1 MMKRGLLYIICLLTI
16 VSAYGQNSKELV
28 GDQRVK
34 VISEITKNTVGI
46 QSLSCQ
52 FTQTKQSSLLVDNA
66 VAKGE
71 MSYSRPKSMRWE
83 YTSPYTYALVVEGD
97 SLSMTGAEGNKKPN
111 QNANRMMKEMSSLI
125 IGSINGERLFDERTF
140 SINIYEETGCYRV
153 KMNPKRKDMQRMFQN
168 ITFLFGS
175 DDYTVRSVVL
185 TEKSGD
191 ATTINFENV
200 TIKR

>member
-1 MMKRGLLYIICLLTI
+1 MKKVLVYIICLLTI
-16 VSAYGQNSKELV
+16 VSAFGQNSKELV

-34 VISEITKNTVGI
+34 IISEITRNTVGI

-66 VAKGE
+66 EAKGK

-83 YTSPYTYALVVEGD
+83 YITPYSYALVVEGD
-97 SLSMTGAEGNKKPN
+97 SLSMTGNGTASTN
-111 QNANRMMKEMSSLI
+111 QKANRMMKEMSSLI

-191 ATTINFENV
+191 ATTINFENL

>member
-1 MMKRGLLYIICLLTI
+1 MKKVLLYIICLLTI
-16 VSAYGQNSKELV
+16 VSAFGQNNKELV
-28 GDQRVK
+28 GEQRLK
-34 VISEITKNTVGI
+34 VINEITRNTVGI

-66 VAKGE
+66 EAKGK

-97 SLSMTGAEGNKKPN
+97 SLSMTGNGTASTN

-191 ATTINFENV
+191 ATTINFENL

>member
-1 MMKRGLLYIICLLTI
+1 MKRILLYIICLLT
-16 VSAYGQNSKELV
+16 VFSAFGQNSRELV
-28 GDQRVK
+28 GEQRLK
-34 VISEITKNTVGI
+34 AINEITRNTVGI

-66 VAKGE
+66 EAKGK

-83 YTSPYTYALVVEGD
+83 YITPYSYALVVEGD
-97 SLSMTGAEGNKKPN
+97 SLSMTGNGTASTN
-111 QNANRMMKEMSSLI
+111 QKTNRMMKEMSSLI

-191 ATTINFENV
+191 ATTINFENL

>member
-1 MMKRGLLYIICLLTI
+1 MKRVLLYIICLLTI

-111 QNANRMMKEMSSLI
+111 QNANRMIKEMSSLI

-191 ATTINFENV
+191 ATTINFENL

>member
-1 MMKRGLLYIICLLTI
+1 MKKVLLHIICLLAV
-16 VSAYGQNSKELV
+16 VSAFGQNGKELI
-28 GDQRVK
+28 GDLRVK
-34 VISEITKNTVGI
+34 VINDITKNTVGI
-46 QSLSCQ
+46 QSLSCL

-66 VAKGE
+66 VSKGK
-71 MSYSRPKSMRWE
+71 MNYSRPKSMRWE
-83 YTSPYTYALVVEGD
+83 YTSPYSYALVVEGD
-97 SLSMTGAEGNKKPN
+97 SLSMVKNGNIAEAN
-111 QNANRMMKEMSSLI
+111 QKANRMMKEMSSLI

-140 SINIYEETGCYRV
+140 SINIYEEIGCYMV
-153 KMNPKRKDMQRMFQN
+153 KMTPKRKDMQRMFQN
-168 ITFLFGS
+168 MTFLFGS

>member
-1 MMKRGLLYIICLLTI
+1 MKRVLLYIICLLT
-16 VSAYGQNSKELV
+16 VFSAFGQNSRELV
-28 GDQRVK
+28 GEQRLK
-34 VISEITKNTVGI
+34 AINEITRNTVGI

-66 VAKGE
+66 EAKGK
-71 MSYSRPKSMRWE
+71 MRMRWE
-83 YTSPYTYALVVEGD
+83 YITPYSYALVVEGD
-97 SLSMTGAEGNKKPN
+97 SLSMTGNGTASTN
-111 QNANRMMKEMSSLI
+111 QKANRMMKEMSSLI

-168 ITFLFGS
+168 ITFLFGI

>member
-1 MMKRGLLYIICLLTI
+1 MKRVLLYIICLLT
-16 VSAYGQNSKELV
+16 VFSAFGQNSRELV
-28 GDQRVK
+28 GEQRLK
-34 VISEITKNTVGI
+34 VINEITRNTVGI

-66 VAKGE
+66 EAKGK

-83 YTSPYTYALVVEGD
+83 YITPYSYALVVEGD
-97 SLSMTGAEGNKKPN
+97 SLSMTGNGTVSTN
-111 QNANRMMKEMSSLI
+111 QKANRMMKEMSSLI

-191 ATTINFENV
+191 ATTINFENL

>member
-1 MMKRGLLYIICLLTI
+1 MKRVLLYIICLLT
-16 VSAYGQNSKELV
+16 VFSAFGQNSRELV
-28 GDQRVK
+28 GEQRLK
-34 VISEITKNTVGI
+34 VINEITRNTVGI

-66 VAKGE
+66 EAKGK

-83 YTSPYTYALVVEGD
+83 YTSPYSYALVVEGD
-97 SLSMTGAEGNKKPN
+97 SLSMTGNGTASTN
-111 QNANRMMKEMSSLI
+111 QKANRMMKEMSSLI

-191 ATTINFENV
+191 ATTIKFENL

>member
-1 MMKRGLLYIICLLTI
+1 MKRVLLYIICLLTI
-16 VSAYGQNSKELV
+16 FSAFGQNGKELV

-66 VAKGE
+66 EAKGK

-83 YTSPYTYALVVEGD
+83 YTSPYSYALVVEGD
-97 SLSMTGAEGNKKPN
+97 SLSMTGNGTASTN
-111 QNANRMMKEMSSLI
+111 QKANRMMKEMSSLI

>member
-1 MMKRGLLYIICLLTI
+1 MKRVLLYIICLLT
-16 VSAYGQNSKELV
+16 VFSAFGQNSRELV
-28 GDQRVK
+28 GEQRLK
-34 VISEITKNTVGI
+34 AINEITRNTVGI

-66 VAKGE
+66 EAKGK

-83 YTSPYTYALVVEGD
+83 YTSPYSYALVVEGD
-97 SLSMTGAEGNKKPN
+97 SLSMTGNGTASTN
-111 QNANRMMKEMSSLI
+111 QKANRMMKEMSSLI

-175 DDYTVRSVVL
+175 DAYTVRSVVL

-191 ATTINFENV
+191 ATTINFENL

>member
-1 MMKRGLLYIICLLTI
+1 MKRVLLYIICLLTI
-16 VSAYGQNSKELV
+16 FSAFGQNGKELV

-66 VAKGE
+66 EAKGK

-83 YTSPYTYALVVEGD
+83 YITPYSYALVVEGD
-97 SLSMTGAEGNKKPN
+97 SLSMTGNGTASTN
-111 QNANRMMKEMSSLI
+111 QKANRMMKEMSSLI

>member
-1 MMKRGLLYIICLLTI
+1 MKRVLLYIICLMTV
-16 VSAYGQNSKELV
+16 VSAFVQNSRELV
-28 GDQRVK
+28 GEQRLK
-34 VISEITKNTVGI
+34 VITEITRNTVGI

-66 VAKGE
+66 EAKGK

-83 YTSPYTYALVVEGD
+83 YITPYSYALVVEGD
-97 SLSMTGAEGNKKPN
+97 SLSMTGNGTASTN
-111 QNANRMMKEMSSLI
+111 QKANRMMKEMSSLI

>member
-1 MMKRGLLYIICLLTI
+1 MKRVLLYIICLLT
-16 VSAYGQNSKELV
+16 VFSAFGQNSRELV
-28 GDQRVK
+28 GEQRLK
-34 VISEITKNTVGI
+34 VINEITRNTVGI

-66 VAKGE
+66 EAKGK

-83 YTSPYTYALVVEGD
+83 YITPYSYALVVEGD
-97 SLSMTGAEGNKKPN
+97 SLSMTGNGTASTN
-111 QNANRMMKEMSSLI
+111 QKANRMMKEMSSLI

-140 SINIYEETGCYRV
+140 SINIYEETSCYRV

-191 ATTINFENV
+191 ATTINFENL

>member
-1 MMKRGLLYIICLLTI
+1 MKKVLLYIICLLTI
-16 VSAYGQNSKELV
+16 VSAFGQNSRELV
-28 GDQRVK
+28 GEQRLK
-34 VISEITKNTVGI
+34 VINEITRNTVGI

>member
-1 MMKRGLLYIICLLTI
+1 MKKVLLYIICLLTI
-16 VSAYGQNSKELV
+16 VSAFGQNSKELV
-28 GDQRVK
+28 GEQRLK
-34 VISEITKNTVGI
+34 VVNEITRNTVGI

-66 VAKGE
+66 VSKGE

-83 YTSPYTYALVVEGD
+83 YTSPYSYALVVEGD
-97 SLSMTGAEGNKKPN
+97 SLSMTGAEGGKKPN

>member
-1 MMKRGLLYIICLLTI
+1 MKKVLLYIICLLTI
-16 VSAYGQNSKELV
+16 VSAFGQNGKELV

-66 VAKGE
+66 EAKGK

-83 YTSPYTYALVVEGD
+83 YITPYSYALVVEGD
-97 SLSMTGAEGNKKPN
+97 SLSMTGNGTASTN
-111 QNANRMMKEMSSLI
+111 QKANRMMKEMSSLI

-191 ATTINFENV
+191 ATTINFENL

>member
-1 MMKRGLLYIICLLTI
+1 MKRVLLYIICLLT
-16 VSAYGQNSKELV
+16 VFSAFGQNSRELV
-28 GDQRVK
+28 GEQRLK
-34 VISEITKNTVGI
+34 AINEITRNTVGI

-66 VAKGE
+66 EAKGK

-83 YTSPYTYALVVEGD
+83 YITPYSYALVVEGD
-97 SLSMTGAEGNKKPN
+97 SLSMTGNGTASTN
-111 QNANRMMKEMSSLI
+111 QKANRMMKEMSSLI

-140 SINIYEETGCYRV
+140 SINIYEETGYYRV

-191 ATTINFENV
+191 ATTINFENL

>member
-1 MMKRGLLYIICLLTI
+1 MKRVLLYIICLLT
-16 VSAYGQNSKELV
+16 VFSTFGQNSRELV
-28 GDQRVK
+28 GEQRLK
-34 VISEITKNTVGI
+34 AINEITRNTVGI

-52 FTQTKQSSLLVDNA
+52 FTQTKQSSLLVNNA
-66 VAKGE
+66 EAKGK

-83 YTSPYTYALVVEGD
+83 YITPYSYALVVEGD
-97 SLSMTGAEGNKKPN
+97 SLSMTGNGTASTN
-111 QNANRMMKEMSSLI
+111 QKANRMMKEMSSLI

-191 ATTINFENV
+191 ATTINFENL

>member
-1 MMKRGLLYIICLLTI
+1 MKKVLLHIICLLTI
-16 VSAYGQNSKELV
+16 VSAFGQNGKELV

-66 VAKGE
+66 VAKGK
-71 MSYSRPKSMRWE
+71 MSYSRPKSMCWE
-83 YTSPYTYALVVEGD
+83 YTSPYSYALVVEGD
-97 SLSMTGAEGNKKPN
+97 SLSMTGNGTASTN
-111 QNANRMMKEMSSLI
+111 QKANRMMKEMSSLI

>member
-1 MMKRGLLYIICLLTI
+1 MKRVLLYIICLLT
-16 VSAYGQNSKELV
+16 VFSAFGQNSRELV
-28 GDQRVK
+28 GEQRLK
-34 VISEITKNTVGI
+34 AINEITRNTVGI

-66 VAKGE
+66 EAKGK
-71 MSYSRPKSMRWE
+71 MNYSRPKSMRWE
-83 YTSPYTYALVVEGD
+83 YITPYSYALVVEGD
-97 SLSMTGAEGNKKPN
+97 SLSMTGNGTASTN
-111 QNANRMMKEMSSLI
+111 QKANRMMKEMSSLI

-191 ATTINFENV
+191 ATTINFENL

>member
-1 MMKRGLLYIICLLTI
+1 MKRVLLYIICLLTV
-16 VSAYGQNSKELV
+16 VSAFGQNSRELV
-28 GDQRVK
+28 GEQRLK
-34 VISEITKNTVGI
+34 VINEITRNTVGI

-66 VAKGE
+66 VSKGE

-97 SLSMTGAEGNKKPN
+97 SLSMTGAEGSKKPN

-125 IGSINGERLFDERTF
+125 IGSINGDRLFDERTF

>member
-1 MMKRGLLYIICLLTI
+1 MKKVLLHIVCLLTI
-16 VSAYGQNSKELV
+16 VSAFGQNGKELV

-66 VAKGE
+66 VSKGE

-83 YTSPYTYALVVEGD
+83 YTSPYSYALVVEGD
-97 SLSMTGAEGNKKPN
+97 SLSMTGNGTASTN
-111 QNANRMMKEMSSLI
+111 QKANRMMKEMSSLI

-153 KMNPKRKDMQRMFQN
+153 KMTPKRKDMQRMFQN
-168 ITFLFGS
+168 MTFLFGS

>member
-1 MMKRGLLYIICLLTI
+1 MKKVLLHIICLFVV
-16 VSAYGQNSKELV
+16 VSAIGQTSRELV
-28 GDQRVK
+28 GDQRLKAVN
-34 VISEITKNTVGI
+34 EITRNTVGI
-46 QSLSCQ
+46 QSLTCQ

-66 VAKGE
+66 VSEGE
-71 MSYSRPKSMRWE
+71 MSYSRPKSLRWE
-83 YTSPYTYALVVEGD
+83 YTSPYSYALVVEGD
-97 SLSMTGAEGNKKPN
+97 SLLMTGNGTASTNPK
-111 QNANRMMKEMSSLI
+111 ANRMMKEMSSLI
-125 IGSINGERLFDERTF
+125 IGSINGEKLFDERTF

-153 KMNPKRKDMQRMFQN
+153 KMTPKRKDMQRMFQN

>member
-1 MMKRGLLYIICLLTI
+1 MKKVLVYIICLLTI
-16 VSAYGQNSKELV
+16 VSAFGQNSKELV

-34 VISEITKNTVGI
+34 IISEITRNTVGI

-66 VAKGE
+66 EAKGK

-83 YTSPYTYALVVEGD
+83 YITPYSYALVVEGD
-97 SLSMTGAEGNKKPN
+97 SLSMTGNGTASTN
-111 QNANRMMKEMSSLI
+111 QKANRMMKEMSSLI

>member
-1 MMKRGLLYIICLLTI
+1 MKRVLLYIICLLTV
-16 VSAYGQNSKELV
+16 VSAFGQNSRELV
-28 GDQRVK
+28 GEQRLK
-34 VISEITKNTVGI
+34 VINEITRNTVGI

-83 YTSPYTYALVVEGD
+83 YTSPYSYALVVEGD
-97 SLSMTGAEGNKKPN
+97 SLSMTGNGTASTN
-111 QNANRMMKEMSSLI
+111 QKANRMMKEMSSLI

-191 ATTINFENV
+191 ATTINFENL

>member
-1 MMKRGLLYIICLLTI
+1 MKRVLLYIICLLTI
-16 VSAYGQNSKELV
+16 VSAFGQNNKELV
-28 GDQRVK
+28 GEQRLK
-34 VISEITKNTVGI
+34 VINEITKNTVGI

-66 VAKGE
+66 EAKGK

-97 SLSMTGAEGNKKPN
+97 SLSMTGNGTASTN
-111 QNANRMMKEMSSLI
+111 QKANRMMKEMSSLI

-191 ATTINFENV
+191 ATTINFENL

>member
-1 MMKRGLLYIICLLTI
+1 MKRVLLYIICLLTV
-16 VSAYGQNSKELV
+16 VSAFGQNSRELV
-28 GDQRVK
+28 GEQRLK
-34 VISEITKNTVGI
+34 VINEITRNTVGI

-66 VAKGE
+66 EAKGK

-83 YTSPYTYALVVEGD
+83 YITPYSYALVVEGD
-97 SLSMTGAEGNKKPN
+97 SLSMTGNGTASTN
-111 QNANRMMKEMSSLI
+111 QKANRMMKEMSSLI

-200 TIKR
+200 MIKR

>member
-1 MMKRGLLYIICLLTI
+1 MKRVLLYIICLLTI
-16 VSAYGQNSKELV
+16 VSAFGQNGKELV

-66 VAKGE
+66 VSKGE

-83 YTSPYTYALVVEGD
+83 YTSPYSYALVVEGD
-97 SLSMTGAEGNKKPN
+97 SLSMTGAEGSKKPN

-125 IGSINGERLFDERTF
+125 IGSINGDRLFDERTF

-191 ATTINFENV
+191 ATTIYFENL

>member
-1 MMKRGLLYIICLLTI
+1 MKRVLLYIICLLT
-16 VSAYGQNSKELV
+16 VFSAFGQNSRELV
-28 GDQRVK
+28 GEQRLK
-34 VISEITKNTVGI
+34 AINEITRNTVGI

-66 VAKGE
+66 EAKGK

-83 YTSPYTYALVVEGD
+83 YITPYSYALVVEGD
-97 SLSMTGAEGNKKPN
+97 SLSMTGNGTASTN
-111 QNANRMMKEMSSLI
+111 QKANRMMKEMSSLI

-140 SINIYEETGCYRV
+140 SITIYEETGCYRV

-191 ATTINFENV
+191 ATTINFENL

>member
-1 MMKRGLLYIICLLTI
+1 
-16 VSAYGQNSKELV
+16 
-28 GDQRVK
+28 
-34 VISEITKNTVGI
+34 
-46 QSLSCQ
+46 
-52 FTQTKQSSLLVDNA
+52 
-66 VAKGE
+66 
-71 MSYSRPKSMRWE
+71 MRWE

-97 SLSMTGAEGNKKPN
+97 SLSMTGAEGSKKPN

-191 ATTINFENV
+191 ATTINFENL

>member
-1 MMKRGLLYIICLLTI
+1 MKRVLLYIICLLT
-16 VSAYGQNSKELV
+16 VFSAFGQNSRELV
-28 GDQRVK
+28 GEQRLK
-34 VISEITKNTVGI
+34 AINEITRNTVGI

-66 VAKGE
+66 EAKGK

-83 YTSPYTYALVVEGD
+83 YITPYSYALVVEGD
-97 SLSMTGAEGNKKPN
+97 SLSMTGNGTASTN
-111 QNANRMMKEMSSLI
+111 QKANRMMKEMSSLI

-191 ATTINFENV
+191 VTTINFENL

>member
-1 MMKRGLLYIICLLTI
+1 MKRVLLYIICLLT
-16 VSAYGQNSKELV
+16 VFSAFGQNSRELV

-66 VAKGE
+66 VAKGK
-71 MSYSRPKSMRWE
+71 MSYSRPKSMCWE
-83 YTSPYTYALVVEGD
+83 YTSPYSYALVVEGD
-97 SLSMTGAEGNKKPN
+97 SLSMTGNGTASTN
-111 QNANRMMKEMSSLI
+111 QKANRMMKEMSSLI

-191 ATTINFENV
+191 ATTINFENL

>member
-1 MMKRGLLYIICLLTI
+1 MKRVLLYIICLLTI
-16 VSAYGQNSKELV
+16 FSAFGQNGKELV

-66 VAKGE
+66 EAKGK
-71 MSYSRPKSMRWE
+71 MSYSRPKSLRWE
-83 YTSPYTYALVVEGD
+83 YITPYSYALVVEGD
-97 SLSMTGAEGNKKPN
+97 SLSMTGNGTASTN
-111 QNANRMMKEMSSLI
+111 QKANRMMKEMSSLI

-191 ATTINFENV
+191 ATTINFENL

>member
-1 MMKRGLLYIICLLTI
+1 MKRVLLYIICLLTI
-16 VSAYGQNSKELV
+16 VSAFGQNGKELV

-66 VAKGE
+66 EAKGK

-83 YTSPYTYALVVEGD
+83 YITPYSYALVVEGD
-97 SLSMTGAEGNKKPN
+97 SLSMTGNGTASTN
-111 QNANRMMKEMSSLI
+111 QKANRMMKEMSSLI

-191 ATTINFENV
+191 ATTINFENL

>member
-1 MMKRGLLYIICLLTI
+1 MKKVLLHIVCLLTI
-16 VSAYGQNSKELV
+16 VSAFGQNGKELV

-66 VAKGE
+66 VAKGK

-83 YTSPYTYALVVEGD
+83 YTSPYSYALVVEGD
-97 SLSMTGAEGNKKPN
+97 SLSMTGNGTASTNPK
-111 QNANRMMKEMSSLI
+111 ANRMMKEMSSLI

>member
-1 MMKRGLLYIICLLTI
+1 MKRVLLYIICLLT
-16 VSAYGQNSKELV
+16 VFSAFGQNSRELV
-28 GDQRVK
+28 GEQRLK
-34 VISEITKNTVGI
+34 AINEITRNTVGI

-52 FTQTKQSSLLVDNA
+52 FTQTKQSFLLVDNA
-66 VAKGE
+66 EAKGK

-83 YTSPYTYALVVEGD
+83 YITPYSYALVVEGD
-97 SLSMTGAEGNKKPN
+97 SLSMTGNGTASTN
-111 QNANRMMKEMSSLI
+111 QKANRMMKEMSSLI

-191 ATTINFENV
+191 ATTINFENL

>member
-1 MMKRGLLYIICLLTI
+1 MKRVLLYIICLLT
-16 VSAYGQNSKELV
+16 VFSAFGQNSRELV
-28 GDQRVK
+28 GEQRLK
-34 VISEITKNTVGI
+34 VINEITRNTVGI

-66 VAKGE
+66 EAKGK

-83 YTSPYTYALVVEGD
+83 YITPYSYALVVEGD
-97 SLSMTGAEGNKKPN
+97 SLSMTGNGTASTN
-111 QNANRMMKEMSSLI
+111 QKANRMMKEMSSLI

-153 KMNPKRKDMQRMFQN
+153 KMNPKRKDMQRMVQN

-191 ATTINFENV
+191 ATTINFENL

>member
-1 MMKRGLLYIICLLTI
+1 MKRVLLYIICLLT
-16 VSAYGQNSKELV
+16 VFSAFGQNSRELV
-28 GDQRVK
+28 GEQRLK
-34 VISEITKNTVGI
+34 AINEITRNTVGI

-66 VAKGE
+66 EAKGK
-71 MSYSRPKSMRWE
+71 MSYSRPKSMCWE
-83 YTSPYTYALVVEGD
+83 YITPYSYALVVEGD
-97 SLSMTGAEGNKKPN
+97 SLSMTGNGTASTN
-111 QNANRMMKEMSSLI
+111 QKANRMMKEMSSLI

-191 ATTINFENV
+191 ATTINFENL